1 MKTKIVSLRLGGNK
15 MKIVFLRYNCNAF
28 TVYFEE
34 QRVLKNKRER
44 MLIST
49 YDPDYNSVMK
59 ARCLPT
65 IM

>member
-1 MKTKIVSLRLGGNK
+1 